1 MRELHVSSLRQ
12 TCFLFMNENTKRKA
26 LRFLAQYRYYVY
38 SLGVFFV
45 WMTFIDTARFYRQ
58 IQLYLELK
66 TYEKQ
71 AVFYQEELEKLKQEE
86 KQVMGNKRSLEH
98 FARERYLLKKEGE
111 KVFVL
116 VDENGQIVES
126 KEK

>member
-1 MRELHVSSLRQ
+1 MKENIKRQ
-12 TCFLFMNENTKRKA
+12 A
-26 LRFLAQYRYYVY
+26 LRIFAKYRYYV
-38 SLGVFFV
+38 SSMAIFLV

-71 AVFYQEELEKLKQEE
+71 AVFYQEELQKLKQEE
-86 KQVMGNKRSLEH
+86 KRVMGNKRSLEH

-116 VDENGQIVES
+116 VDEEGQIVES